1 MWFIDINNVFFTLMG
16 YKMSYVEFF
25 GTLAGFVAVVI
36 SAKAHPL
43 SWPIGIIN
51 VVLLFFL
58 FYQTGLYPDMS
69 LQVFFLI
76 TNIMGWWRWK
86 NPDVGE
92 EDHRKELRVSY
103 LSAKWRYL
111 SILIIITGTLL
122 MGTAAARLN
131 DWLPELF
138 VAPSAFPY
146 ADSFVTVTSILA
158 QYWMVQ
164 KKAECWLMWVA
175 ADVVATVLYFLKDIR
190 FLSLE
195 YLLFCFIAAW
205 GFVIWM
211 RQEKAYPRSNG

>member
-1 MWFIDINNVFFTLMG
+1 MGILDINNIFFTLLG

-25 GTLAGFVAVVI
+25 GTVAGFIAVVI

-58 FYQTGLYPDMS
+58 FYQIGLYPDML
-69 LQVFFLI
+69 LQVFFLV

-86 NPDVGE
+86 NPALGE

-103 LSAKWRYL
+103 LTGRWRYL
-111 SILIIITGTLL
+111 SVLIILVGTILL
-122 MGTAAARLN
+122 GSAAARLN
-131 DWLPELF
+131 EWLPEIF

-146 ADSFVTVTSILA
+146 ADSFVTITSILA

-164 KKAECWLMWVA
+164 KKTECWLLWVA
-175 ADVVATVLYFLKDIR
+175 ADAVATILYFLKDIR

-211 RQEKAYPRSNG
+211 RQEKAYLWNN